1 MTVGED
7 EQLSP
12 QFSAVCMKIFDL
24 DNKMQQ
30 LQREDEGPSSSAP
43 DCVQILRI
51 FTNQFPEAKVIE
63 TNYILQI
70 MDAGFKQ
77 FH

>member
-24 DNKMQQ
+24 DKVQQ
-30 LQREDEGPSSSAP
+30 QHEEEGPSTFSP

-51 FTNQFPEAKVIE
+51 FTNQFPESKV
-63 TNYILQI
+63 Y
-70 MDAGFKQ
+70 
-77 FH
+77 